1 MPRSLPPGWE
11 RNETPD
17 LKEKTGLPP
26 LSDQEPIK
34 RQPTAGDGGSINAD
48 VEQGDKPLSL
58 PPKINKK
65 IDEVYMISG
74 IGNDDMYCM
83 VEDEL
88 YEVAKKFTAHLHEA
102 EYQRLKSEA
111 QSLNVGAGRK
121 IVRPVVSS
129 AMDSTELR
137 IEYASRLEILRKATK
152 KSHGN
157 TEDGADDDGMLDTT
171 LEGSPLRELMQ
182 NGSKMDGSLVNR
194 SLQSSENPV
203 RPSSQSYSYGKLLKA
218 SQQNTGG
225 LKKVNQQRSVETPK
239 DGAQYKLQPSNL
251 ESLRSSNTPSSGL
264 ASRHFTPSVSS
275 PPEQSSLP
283 DPRSFRLSR
292 VSSRSQIS
300 ILSEGDSDDELCVS
314 SPYPS
319 SPPLLAP
326 RRTKTGPVL
335 SSTLM
340 ASTPRRTGSYPKA
353 NESNSPTRVTIKQE
367 RPQSVPAT
375 GLTVDSDSEDDDIF
389 IELRRK
395 RKAKTLERK
404 ASRVLGNPKSSS
416 AGGKRNEA

>member
-1 MPRSLPPGWE
+1 MPRRLPPGWD
-11 RNETPD
+11 RNETSD

-34 RQPTAGDGGSINAD
+34 RQHIAGDGSSKNE
-48 VEQGDKPLSL
+48 EQGDKQPLSL
-58 PPKINKK
+58 TPKISKK

-111 QSLNVGAGRK
+111 QSLDAGAGRK
-121 IVRPVVSS
+121 IVRPVVRS
-129 AMDSTELR
+129 AMDSTEQR
-137 IEYASRLEILRKATK
+137 IECASRLEILRKATK

-157 TEDGADDDGMLDTT
+157 TEADADDDGMLDAT
-171 LEGSPLRELMQ
+171 LAGSPLHELMQ
-182 NGSKMDGSLVNR
+182 YGSNMDGSL
-194 SLQSSENPV
+194 
-203 RPSSQSYSYGKLLKA
+203 
-218 SQQNTGG
+218 NTGG
-225 LKKVNQQRSVETPK
+225 LKKANQQRSVGAPK
-239 DGAQYKLQPSNL
+239 DGPQCKLQSSNL
-251 ESLRSSNTPSSGL
+251 ESLRSSNTPSSDP
-264 ASRHFTPSVSS
+264 ASWHSTPSVSS

-283 DPRSFRLSR
+283 SPRSFRLSR
-292 VSSRSQIS
+292 ASSRSRIA
-300 ILSEGDSDDELCVS
+300 ILSEDDDDDELCVS

-319 SPPLLAP
+319 SPRLSAP

-335 SSTLM
+335 SSILM
-340 ASTPRRTGSYPKA
+340 TPTPRRTESYPKA
-353 NESNSPTRVTIKQE
+353 NEPSSPMRVTQKQE

-375 GLTVDSDSEDDDIF
+375 GPTVSPDSEDDDIF
-389 IELRRK
+389 AELRRK

-416 AGGKRNEA
+416 AEGKFNEA

>member
-1 MPRSLPPGWE
+1 MPRRLPPGWD
-11 RNETPD
+11 RNETSD

-34 RQPTAGDGGSINAD
+34 RQHIAGDGSSKNA
-48 VEQGDKPLSL
+48 EQGDKQPLSL
-58 PPKINKK
+58 TPKISKK

-111 QSLNVGAGRK
+111 QSLDAGAGRK
-121 IVRPVVSS
+121 IVCPVVSS
-129 AMDSTELR
+129 AMDSTEQR
-137 IEYASRLEILRKATK
+137 IECASRLEILRKATK

-157 TEDGADDDGMLDTT
+157 TEADADDDGMLDAT
-171 LEGSPLRELMQ
+171 LAGSPLHELMQ
-182 NGSKMDGSLVNR
+182 YGSNMDGSLVNR
-194 SLQSSENPV
+194 SLQSSKNPV
-203 RPSSQSYSYGKLLKA
+203 QPSSQPYSYGRILKV
-218 SQQNTGG
+218 SRQNTGG
-225 LKKVNQQRSVETPK
+225 LKKANQQRSVGAPK
-239 DGAQYKLQPSNL
+239 DGPQCKLQSSNL
-251 ESLRSSNTPSSGL
+251 ESLRSSNTPSSDL
-264 ASRHFTPSVSS
+264 ASWHSTPSVSS

-283 DPRSFRLSR
+283 SPRSFRLSR
-292 VSSRSQIS
+292 ASSRSRIA
-300 ILSEGDSDDELCVS
+300 ILSEDDDDDELCVS

-319 SPPLLAP
+319 SPRLSAP

-335 SSTLM
+335 SSILM
-340 ASTPRRTGSYPKA
+340 APTPRRTESYPKA
-353 NESNSPTRVTIKQE
+353 NEPSSPMRVAQKQE

-375 GLTVDSDSEDDDIF
+375 GPTVSPDSEDDDIF
-389 IELRRK
+389 AELRRK

-416 AGGKRNEA
+416 TGGKFNEA